1 MKIAEVSIK
10 RPTLV
15 IVLFTVL
22 ILGGLLSYS
31 SLNYELL
38 PKFSPSVVSVTT
50 VYPGASPSE
59 VENTVSKKIE
69 DAVSSMENIKKLD
82 TRSFESVSSVIIT
95 LNSGTDVDYA
105 LNDAQRRINAI
116 LKDLPEDIDPP
127 SLNKFSLDDLP
138 IMTMAAS

>member
-1 MKIAEVSIK
+1 MKLAEVSIK

-15 IVLFTVL
+15 IVLFAVL

-50 VYPGASPSE
+50 IYPGASPSE

-82 TRSFESVSSVIIT
+82 TRSYESVSSVIIT

-116 LKDLPEDIDPP
+116 LKDLPCRLPVSWTKRP
-127 SLNKFSLDDLP
+127 S
-138 IMTMAAS
+138 TT